1 MEDTLERQKIE
12 KRTRAAVFVLMFS
25 NFFRSLG
32 MSIIEIGLPHFVIS
46 LAGTLTSY
54 GIIIGVYSITQAIL
68 QWPMG
73 TMGDKF
79 GRKRMVLI
87 GMFIYTFGTFL
98 CYLAQDIIQLI
109 IFRAIQGAGAYSSI
123 LQAMIGDHFRKDN
136 KHGKGMSLFSVSM
149 TCGYFGGIIIGGYI
163 SSFLG
168 FRTIFLFSTGLGI
181 LSAIL
186 FITLV
191 KEHNSP
197 NNSKINS
204 NNEKQEFKL
213 FKKKDIN
220 ILLKD
225 KEFLAIV
232 SLNSLRWFL
241 FSGIYVLFIWQIQ
254 IYFGL
259 SQIEA
264 MYFIMI
270 LVLIYMIFILLGGYL
285 ADNYGVKKILIY
297 TQILIIS
304 IGLMIFISTILIV
317 FFIVG
322 IFIGIGFAL
331 FQTSGYAILSK
342 TIDDKY
348 PELKGSAFG
357 FNNAVGFFL
366 GAIGPI
372 LICFLGEISD
382 FLPYYLISII
392 ISITLYITIKFIKV
406 KNAPSTSMKT
416 F

>member
-1 MEDTLERQKIE
+1 MENTLERQKIE
-12 KRTRAAVFVLMFS
+12 KRTRVAIFVLMFS

-32 MSIIEIGLPHFVIS
+32 MSIIEIGLPQFVIS

-54 GIIIGVYSITQAIL
+54 GLIIGVYSITQAIL

-79 GRKRMVLI
+79 GRKRMILI
-87 GMFIYTFGTFL
+87 GMFVYIFGTFL

-109 IFRAIQGAGAYSSI
+109 VFRAIQGAGAYSSI

-163 SSFLG
+163 SNFLG

-181 LSAIL
+181 ISAIL

-191 KEHNSP
+191 KEQNIP
-197 NNSKINS
+197 NNSKLTK
-204 NNEKQEFKL
+204 NNGQKDFKL
-213 FKKKDIN
+213 FKKNDIN
-220 ILLKD
+220 ILIKD
-225 KEFLAIV
+225 REFLAIV

-264 MYFIMI
+264 MYFIMV
-270 LVLIYMIFILLGGYL
+270 LVLIYMVFILLGGFL

-304 IGLMIFISTILIV
+304 IGLMVFVSTTLIV

-342 TIDDKY
+342 KIDDNY

-372 LICFLGEISD
+372 FICFLGELSD
-382 FLPYYLISII
+382 FLPYYLISLV
-392 ISITLYITIKFIKV
+392 ISITLIITIKFIKV
-406 KNAPSTSMKT
+406 ENAPSISIKT
-416 F
+416 I